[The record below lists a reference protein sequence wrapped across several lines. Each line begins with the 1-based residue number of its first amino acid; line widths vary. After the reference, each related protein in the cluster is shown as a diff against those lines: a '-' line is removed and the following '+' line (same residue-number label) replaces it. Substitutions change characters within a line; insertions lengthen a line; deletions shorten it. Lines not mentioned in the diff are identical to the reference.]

1 MTKRDYKYTV
11 GDVVYMVNDPDQNA
25 GVITSVTW
33 WGGKVFS
40 YTVVFV
46 VGEFE
51 VSTLDVREE
60 LLSNEKQMV

>member
-1 MTKRDYKYTV
+1 MNKREYKYSV
-11 GDVVYMVNDPDQNA
+11 SDIVYLVNDPDQNA
-25 GVITSVTW
+25 GVVTAVTW

-51 VSTLDVREE
+51 VSTLDIREE
-60 LLSNEKQMV
+60 LLTKEKNIA